1 METMTVAAGGTL
13 GQEAEVPPQVIVIG
27 NLTIDDIV
35 RANGTTSLRS
45 LGGNTIYAATAAR
58 IWGVGVGAVARV
70 GDDFPPVALA
80 RLRDAGVDTLGIHP
94 ISGPTLRFWILYGE
108 DGGRTFVSGTPTER
122 GIEVAPAPTD
132 VPAGWLERARRP
144 VVHVASMPLMA
155 AARIVGHVRS
165 VSPSATI
172 TLDPHGEWRFDREAV
187 LTIARQA
194 DVFLPSRE
202 ELQCLLG
209 YDDPE
214 RACAELIVE
223 GVRAVVAHDGAN
235 GALVVTA
242 AGSSAR
248 VAAADV
254 VVVDETGAGDCFCGG
269 LAAGLALGDDLLDA
283 TRRGAASAGAALGAS
298 GSLRLIDGRA
308 TLATRLL
315 AAYRHDALPG
325 GGDGIAADAYDITL
339 MQREIETVP
348 AVIRSQF
355 GDPSPDVTSLVESL
369 RQSAT
374 RHLVFVGCGDSAFAG
389 QAAVLAFNRH
399 TGLSVRA
406 EHALDFARY
415 SVRYQPPDTT
425 VVAVSFSGMAGRTI
439 EAARQARAFGHR
451 VIALTNSPDSPLSKE
466 VDAILPINV
475 PTLGSSPGT
484 STYLGML
491 ATFLALAAQL
501 DTDTGGNARHSRY
514 VDQLA
519 MLPQLAG
526 ETLAMCAGPSLV
538 AAQRLLG
545 ARIVTFLGAGPN
557 EASARFGAAKLFEGA
572 QQLAAST
579 NVEEW
584 AHEQYF
590 TTQQGDP
597 VVVVAPSGA
606 ASDRVEEILAELAY
620 VGATIIFVGDKK
632 PTGPVIHLPLADG
645 APEELSPVLAALPL
659 SQLGFHFASLTGKR
673 SYNFPNEQAKQEHY
687 ETIHRATVGE
697 PA

>member
-1 METMTVAAGGTL
+1 METMTVAGGGTP

-58 IWGVGVGAVARV
+58 IWGVGVGVVARV
-70 GDDFPPVALA
+70 GDDFPPVAMA
-80 RLRDAGVDTLGIHP
+80 SLRDAGVDTLGIQP

-108 DGGRTFVSGTPTER
+108 DGGRTFVGGTPAER
-122 GIEVAPAPTD
+122 GIEVAPAPSD
-132 VPAGWLERARRP
+132 VPAGWLEQARRP
-144 VVHVASMPLMA
+144 VVHVASMPLVA
-155 AARIVGHVRS
+155 AARIVEHVRS

-172 TLDPHGEWRFDREAV
+172 TLDPHGEWCSDREAV
-187 LTIARQA
+187 LTVARQA
-194 DVFLPSRE
+194 DIFLPSRE

-214 RACAELIVE
+214 RACAELIAE

-242 AGSSAR
+242 AGPSAR

-269 LAAGLALGDDLLDA
+269 LAAGLALGDDLLGA
-283 TRRGAASAGAALGAS
+283 TQRGAASAGAALGSS

-315 AAYRHDALPG
+315 AEYQHDTRPG
-325 GGDGIAADAYDITL
+325 GEDGTADAYDITL

-348 AVIRSQF
+348 AVIQAQF

-369 RQSAT
+369 RQPAA

-415 SVRYQPPDTT
+415 SVRYQPPGTT
-425 VVAVSFSGMAGRTI
+425 VIAVSFSGMAGRTI

-451 VIALTNSPDSPLSKE
+451 VIALTNGPDSPLSKE

-501 DTDTGGNARHSRY
+501 DTYTGGNARHSRY

-519 MLPQLAG
+519 VLPQLAG
-526 ETLAMCAGPSLV
+526 ETLAMCAGPSSV

-572 QQLAAST
+572 QQLAVST

-590 TTQQGDP
+590 TTRQGDP

-632 PTGPVIHLPLADG
+632 PAAPVIHLPLADG

-659 SQLGFHFASLTGKR
+659 SQLGFHLASLTGKR

>member
-155 AARIVGHVRS
+155 A
-165 VSPSATI
+165 PSATI

-590 TTQQGDP
+590 TTQQDDP